1 MSTIL
6 IAYEREMEQNAL
18 EKILSAR
25 GHTVLRSNNGVEAL
39 ETARRET
46 PNLIISDILLPKMD
60 GFALLKKWKQDDH
73 LQGVPFVFYT
83 RRHDDPKYARFALEL
98 GSDRYVERSNDP
110 GELYKAVDE
119 MLAEGAMVRHAD
131 TMRLQA
137 LSTGSFTATTRIAAV
152 ETAIAEHLPAKEKG
166 NGHDAT
172 ASTAIPSAVNPSAAT
187 QTDESSATQAS
198 GTGESAVARESRLVA
213 RIAELDAL
221 NKQLHASEERFRQLF
236 EANPLPLW
244 LLNADDRQCT
254 AVNQAAL
261 TLYGYSRDE
270 FLSLPRTASPFVPG
284 AQIPGTNATWHRT
297 KSGSAIGVELTARQF
312 ELGSR
317 RCEIVCAHDV
327 TQRVFSQQTAA
338 QITDAYQALLVA
350 AVDGMWLLDEQ
361 QKLIEVNQA
370 YCRMSG
376 YSREELLKLTPN
388 DLEMRMA
395 DETTIRLHQRQ
406 MSEKSGQN
414 IYESIHRR
422 KDGSTFPVEVSVGG
436 LTGARPRTVVVVRD
450 ATAQVAKQ
458 QAEQQHA
465 RAQTAAL
472 ELLAQAGS
480 LDEHSIVL
488 RAVEIAA
495 NLTDSPLAFCAAT
508 DQSMPATLT
517 LTAVYEQSRRVAVAA
532 NGAARKLN
540 VQGPSAQCLR
550 SGQPLIIVDPRR
562 TEASPVLPQQQTM
575 LLMPIISEEE
585 RLGVLS
591 IANRSK
597 AYAQH
602 DQRVLAPFVTA
613 LASILQTKRNQA
625 QTLITAQRA
634 DLALQGIIE
643 GLSRVVE
650 RHDPRALGGPRR
662 VASLAVAIAREL
674 DLTSD
679 QQEALRTAGLL
690 HGIGNVAVPSTLLG
704 KPASLTSAEM
714 ALVRTHVEEGRKIL
728 SEIEFSQPVSDIVY
742 QQHERMDGSGY
753 PQGLRGDAIMIEAR
767 VLAVANV
774 VEAMCASRPHRPAP
788 GLDAA
793 LDEIER
799 GADKLYD
806 ARVSAA
812 CLRLFRE
819 KGFTLPD

>member
-18 EKILSAR
+18 EKLLSAR

-39 ETARRET
+39 ETARRES
-46 PNLIISDILLPKMD
+46 PNLIVSDILLPKMD
-60 GFALLKKWKQDDH
+60 GFALLKKWKQDDQ
-73 LQGVPFVFYT
+73 LQSVPFVFYT
-83 RRHDDPKYARFALEL
+83 RRQDDPKYARFALEL

-119 MLAEGAMVRHAD
+119 MLAEGAVARHAD
-131 TMRLQA
+131 TMKLQA

-152 ETAIAEHLPAKEKG
+152 ESAVADAVSAKKKA
-166 NGHDAT
+166 NGHDA
-172 ASTAIPSAVNPSAAT
+172 SAA
-187 QTDESSATQAS
+187 
-198 GTGESAVARESRLVA
+198 ESAPAAPSNVASESGVARETRLVA
-213 RIAELDAL
+213 RVSELDAL
-221 NKQLHASEERFRQLF
+221 NRQLQASEERFRQLF

-254 AVNQAAL
+254 TVNQATLA
-261 TLYGYSRDE
+261 LYGYSRDE
-270 FLSLPRTASPFVPG
+270 FLSLPRTASPFAPG
-284 AQIPGTNATWHRT
+284 AQIPGTNATWHRN
-297 KSGSAIGVELTARQF
+297 KSGSAIAIELTARQV
-312 ELGSR
+312 ELGTR

-327 TQRVFSQQTAA
+327 TQRVFAQQSAA
-338 QITDAYQALLVA
+338 QITDAYQSLLVA
-350 AVDGMWLLDEQ
+350 AVDGIWVLDEQ
-361 QKLIEVNQA
+361 QKLIEVNEA
-370 YCRMSG
+370 YCRISG
-376 YSREELLKLTPN
+376 YSREELLKMSPG
-388 DLEMRMA
+388 DLEMRMP

-406 MSEKSGQN
+406 MLDNPGGQN
-414 IYESIHRR
+414 TYESIHRR
-422 KDGSTFPVEVSVGG
+422 KDGSTYPVEVSVGG
-436 LTGARPRTVVVVRD
+436 LTGARPRTVVIVRD
-450 ATAQVAKQ
+450 ITVQQAKQ

-465 RAQTAAL
+465 RAQAAAL
-472 ELLAQAGS
+472 ELLAQAAS
-480 LDEHSIVL
+480 LDERSIVL
-488 RAVEIAA
+488 RAVEVAA

-508 DQSMPATLT
+508 DHSMPATLT
-517 LTAVYEQSRRVAVAA
+517 LTAVYEQTRRVAVAA
-532 NGAARKLN
+532 SGAARKLN

-550 SGQPLIIVDPRR
+550 SGQPLIIVDSHRA
-562 TEASPVLPQQQTM
+562 ENSQILPQQQSV

-591 IANRSK
+591 VANRSK
-597 AYAQH
+597 AYTQH

-625 QTLITAQRA
+625 QTLVTAQRA

-650 RHDPRALGGPRR
+650 RHDPHTVGGPRR
-662 VASLAVAIAREL
+662 VAALAAAIAREL
-674 DLTSD
+674 DMTSE
-679 QQEALRTAGLL
+679 QQNALRTAGLL
-690 HGIGNVAVPSTLLG
+690 HGVGNVAIPSTLLG

-728 SEIEFSQPVSDIVY
+728 SEIEFSEPVSDIVY

-753 PQGLRGDAIMIEAR
+753 PLGLRGDAIMLEAR
-767 VLAVANV
+767 ILAVASV

-793 LDEIER
+793 LEEIER
-799 GADKLYD
+799 GSGNLYD
-806 ARVSAA
+806 ARVCKA
-812 CLRLFRE
+812 CLQLFRE

>member
-18 EKILSAR
+18 EKLLSAR
-25 GHTVLRSNNGVEAL
+25 GHTVLRSSNGVDAL

-60 GFALLKKWKQDDH
+60 GFALLKKWKQDDQ
-73 LQGVPFVFYT
+73 LQRVPFVFYT
-83 RRHDDPKYARFALEL
+83 RRHDDPKYERFALEL
-98 GSDRYVERSNDP
+98 GSDRYVERSSDP
-110 GELYKAVDE
+110 AGLYKAVDD
-119 MLAEGAMVRHAD
+119 MLAEGAVARHAD
-131 TMRLQA
+131 TLKLQA

-152 ETAIAEHLPAKEKG
+152 ESAVAESDAQKPKG
-166 NGHDAT
+166 NGHDTVAHANDLAKA
-172 ASTAIPSAVNPSAAT
+172 ASEA
-187 QTDESSATQAS
+187 
-198 GTGESAVARESRLVA
+198 AVAREARLVA
-213 RIAELDAL
+213 RVSELDAL
-221 NKQLHASEERFRQLF
+221 NKQLQASEERFRQLF

-244 LLNADDRQCT
+244 LVNADDRQCT

-261 TLYGYSRDE
+261 SLYGYTRDE
-270 FLSLPRTASPFVPG
+270 FLALPRTASPFVPG

-297 KSGSAIGVELTARQF
+297 KSGSAIAIELTARQL
-312 ELGSR
+312 ELGAR
-317 RCEIVCAHDV
+317 RCEIICAHDV

-338 QITDAYQALLVA
+338 QITDAYQSLLVA
-350 AVDGMWLLDEQ
+350 AVDGIWLLDEQ
-361 QKLIEVNQA
+361 QKLLEVNEA

-376 YSREELLKLTPN
+376 YTREELLKLAPG
-388 DLEMRMA
+388 DLEMRMPE
-395 DETTIRLHQRQ
+395 ETTIRLHQRQ
-406 MSEKSGQN
+406 ASEKTGGQN
-414 IYESIHRR
+414 TYESIHRR
-422 KDGSTFPVEVSVGG
+422 KDGSTYPVEVSVGG
-436 LTGARPRTVVVVRD
+436 LTGARPRTVVIVRD
-450 ATAQVAKQ
+450 ITVQQAKQ
-458 QAEQQHA
+458 LAEQQHA

-480 LDEHSIVL
+480 LDEHNILL
-488 RAVEIAA
+488 RAVEVAA
-495 NLTDSPLAFCAAT
+495 NLTDSPLAFSAVT

-532 NGAARKLN
+532 SGAARKLN

-562 TEASPVLPQQQTM
+562 AETSAILPQQQAV

-591 IANRSK
+591 VANRSK
-597 AYAQH
+597 AYSQQ
-602 DQRVLAPFVTA
+602 DQRILAPFVSA

-662 VASLAVAIAREL
+662 VAALAVAIAREL
-674 DLTSD
+674 DLSQE
-679 QQEALRTAGLL
+679 QQNALRTAGLL
-690 HGIGNVAVPSTLLG
+690 HGVGNVAIPSTLLG
-704 KPASLTSAEM
+704 KPSSLTPAEM
-714 ALVRTHVEEGRKIL
+714 TLVRTHVEEGRKIL
-728 SEIEFSQPVSDIVY
+728 SEIEFNSPVSEIVY

-753 PQGLRGDAIMIEAR
+753 PQGLRGDAIMIESR

-793 LDEIER
+793 LEEIER
-799 GADKLYD
+799 GAGKLYD

-812 CLRLFRE
+812 CVRLFKE
-819 KGFTLPD
+819 KGFTLPN